1 LAKIADTLK
10 DNLVGIN
17 KEEFQKKKDMA
28 PKELLSWI
36 YEMNIMKEWF
46 ECFATYTLYP
56 DMDSRIVDT
65 NIGKLIS
72 LSEITKKRG
81 SVISQEISTMFNNID
96 ANFNGPN
103 KKINGWQ
110 QKPFGLT
117 KVTEEKPYVW
127 NLFLM
132 NYIAFLHTKVFVEL
146 DGTRLMK
153 HHYNKFPRNSKDPKT
168 RGRFTFGDIEV
179 EEVVPMKTF
188 WDFEPVLPDT
198 DKYEDEKPYRLKTL
212 AAMVLAPRHNPYRVY
227 RNGDETLL
235 ASRFNIVQT
244 NAKKKNITKI
254 DEDPEPPIDQ
264 EKIINELKT
273 KWEAV
278 ATQRKER
285 MITQL
290 DETVSTFQDLF
301 EKKKVKKL
309 FKKNED
315 PKKDNS
321 AILRDEIL
329 KRLQSNKKFMMKDFN
344 VDDPVLHHDV
354 LSDDEEGSDSDDKDN
369 HSSVGSGSEEDSE
382 EEKSENED
390 DSNYSSEEQ
399 MQPRSTK
406 RKNNK
411 KDKES
416 PKRPPKRSR
425 KNEPNE
431 KSPKRSHSKRSR
443 G

>member
-10 DNLVGIN
+10 ENLVGIN
-17 KEEFQKKKDMA
+17 KEEFKKKKDMA
-28 PKELLSWI
+28 PKELLNWI

-46 ECFATYTLYP
+46 ECFTTYTLYP
-56 DMDSRIVDT
+56 DMDSKIADT

-72 LSEITKKRG
+72 LSQITGKKRG
-81 SVISQEISTMFNNID
+81 SDISQKIATMFNDID
-96 ANFNGPN
+96 HNFNGIN
-103 KKINGWQ
+103 KKMNGWQ

-117 KVTEEKPYVW
+117 KVTEEYPFVW
-127 NLFLM
+127 NLFMM

-146 DGTRLMK
+146 NGTRLMK
-153 HHYNKFPRNSKDPKT
+153 HHYNAFPRDSKEPKT
-168 RGRFTFGDIEV
+168 RGRFTFGNIEV

-198 DKYEDEKPYRLKTL
+198 DSYEDEKPYRLKTL
-212 AAMVLAPRHNPYRVY
+212 AAMVLTPRHNTYRVY

-235 ASRFNIVQT
+235 ASRFNIVHT
-244 NAKKKNITKI
+244 NTKKKNITKV

-273 KWEAV
+273 KWQTV
-278 ATQRKER
+278 AKQRKER

-309 FKKNED
+309 FKRDED
-315 PKKDNS
+315 RTKLS
-321 AILRDEIL
+321 DEIL
-329 KRLQSNKKFMMKDFN
+329 NKLETNKKFMIKDFN
-344 VDDPVLHHDV
+344 VDDPVLYHDV
-354 LSDDEEGSDSDDKDN
+354 LSDDEKESDTDEKNKDSSDD
-369 HSSVGSGSEEDSE
+369 SESEEDDE
-382 EEKSENED
+382 EEESENESD
-390 DSNYSSEEQ
+390 PDYSLEEHK
-399 MQPRSTK
+399 PSSKK